1 MMKLNRHLLL
11 LCFCAVYAQGAF
23 ADGADSLC
31 GAREE
36 EVLQQLQLARE
47 SNNTQREQGLLRALE
62 NIREHCTDK
71 GLIAGA
77 EATVQENREA
87 IREEQQDLE
96 GTLEEGSP
104 EDIAEQR
111 EELKEA
117 EKELD
122 AHIQQLRA
130 LRGPQ

>member
-1 MMKLNRHLLL
+1 MKLNRHLLL
-11 LCFCAVYAQGAF
+11 VCFCAVYAPGVL

-47 SNNTQREQGLLRALE
+47 SDNTHREQELRHTLE
-62 NIREHCTDK
+62 HIREYCTDE
-71 GLIAGA
+71 GLIADA
-77 EATVQENREA
+77 EAAVRES
-87 IREEQQDLE
+87 REEVRGEQRSLE
-96 GTLEEGSP
+96 ETLEEGVP

-111 EELKEA
+111 EELGEA
-117 EKELD
+117 EKELN